1 MKHSLSLV
9 FVSIALIFAT
19 LISSRAES
27 LQMGISVD
35 TVPVSSSFDGAEIVI
50 FGSIE
55 TKEQAALY
63 RGEYDVVIRVEG
75 DAEDVIIRKKDRI
88 GGIWI
93 NNQSENYESVP
104 SFYSILSA
112 RPLNLIANPIVLAP
126 ISLGINNL
134 GKNVPVE
141 GEKTLIMNPGEFSDA
156 LLRLRIE
163 QDLFS
168 EIPGTLKQLSPSLFR
183 ATLSIPANVPIGEHM
198 VTAYLFRNGKIL
210 DTNESSFTIEKVGF
224 ERWIYDLAHEQG
236 LLYGIMAVLL
246 AIFTGWAANAMFRKN

>member
-1 MKHSLSLV
+1 MRNVLSLCCLSFALMLV
-9 FVSIALIFAT
+9 TLMPSKAETLQLGIA
-19 LISSRAES
+19 
-27 LQMGISVD
+27 VD
-35 TVPVSSSFDGAEIVI
+35 TVPVSSSFDGTEIVI

-55 TKEQAALY
+55 TQEQAALY

-75 DAEDVIIRKKDRI
+75 APEDVVIRKKERI

-93 NNQSENYESVP
+93 NNQSENYEAVP

-112 RPLNLIANPIVLAP
+112 RPLNLISNSIVLAP
-126 ISLGINNL
+126 ISLGIENL

-168 EIPGTLKQLSPSLFR
+168 QIPGTLKQLSPSLFR
-183 ATLSIPANVPIGEHM
+183 ATLNIPANVPIGEHT
-198 VTAYLFRNGKIL
+198 VTAYLFRNGEIL
-210 DTNESSFTIEKVGF
+210 DTNQSSFTIEKVGF

-236 LLYGIMAVLL
+236 LLYGILAVLM
-246 AIFTGWAANAMFRKN
+246 AIFTGWAANAIFRKN

>member
-1 MKHSLSLV
+1 MKQFFSILV
-9 FVSIALIFAT
+9 FAIF
-19 LISSRAES
+19 SSLLLAIPVKSES
-27 LQMGISVD
+27 LQMGISID
-35 TVPVSSSFDGAEIVI
+35 KVPVSSSFNGAEVVI

-55 TKEQAALY
+55 TKEQAALF

-75 DAEDVIIRKKDRI
+75 APEDVVVRKKDRI

-93 NNQSENYESVP
+93 NNEAETYESVP

-112 RPLNLIANPIVLAP
+112 RPLNLISNAIELAP
-126 ISLGINNL
+126 YGLGVKHL
-134 GKNVPVE
+134 GKNIPVQ

-163 QDLFS
+163 QNLFA
-168 EIPGTLKQLSPSLFR
+168 EVPGTLQQLSPSLFR
-183 ATLSIPANVPIGEHM
+183 AKLNIPANVPIGEHK
-198 VTAYLFRNGKIL
+198 VTAFLFRNGHVL
-210 DTNESSFTIEKVGF
+210 NTNESSFRIEKVGF

>member
-1 MKHSLSLV
+1 MKNLRSL
-9 FVSIALIFAT
+9 FVLSIAAFFFAAMPVK
-19 LISSRAES
+19 AES

-35 TVPVSSSFDGAEIVI
+35 QVPVSSSFDGAEIVI

-55 TKEQAALY
+55 TNEQAALF

-75 DAEDVIIRKKDRI
+75 AAEDVIIRKKERI

-93 NNQSENYESVP
+93 NNQSQAYESAP

-112 RPLNLIANPIVLAP
+112 RPLNLISNSIELAP
-126 ISLGINNL
+126 NGLGIRNL
-134 GKNVPVE
+134 GKNIPVE

-156 LLRLRIE
+156 LRRLRIE

-168 EIPGTLKQLSPSLFR
+168 EIPGTLQQLSPSLFR
-183 ATLSIPANVPIGEHM
+183 ATLSIPANVPIGEHK
-198 VTAYLFRNGKIL
+198 VTAYLFRNGEIL
-210 DTNESSFTIEKVGF
+210 NTNDSSFIIEKVGF
-224 ERWIYDLAHEQG
+224 ERWIYDLAHENG

-246 AIFTGWAANAMFRKN
+246 AIFTGWSANAIFRKN

>member
-1 MKHSLSLV
+1 MQKSLRL
-9 FVSIALIFAT
+9 FVFAT
-19 LISSRAES
+19 IMMFTAILPSKAES

-35 TVPVSSSFDGAEIVI
+35 QVPVSSSFDGAKIAI

-55 TKEQAALY
+55 TKDQAALY
-63 RGEYDVVIRVEG
+63 RGEYDVVVRVEG
-75 DAEDVIIRKKDRI
+75 APEDVVIRKKERI

-93 NNQSENYESVP
+93 NNQSENYEAVP

-112 RPLNLIANPIVLAP
+112 RPLNLIANSIVLSP

-134 GKNVPVE
+134 GKNIPVE
-141 GEKTLIMNPGEFSDA
+141 GEKKLIMNPGEFSDA

-183 ATLSIPANVPIGEHM
+183 ATLDIPANVPIGEHT
-198 VTAYLFRNGKIL
+198 VTAYLFRKGEIL
-210 DTNESSFTIEKVGF
+210 GTNRSSFTIEKIGF
-224 ERWIYDLAHEQG
+224 ERWIYDLAHEHG
-236 LLYGIMAVLL
+236 ILYGIMVVLI
-246 AIFTGWAANAMFRKN
+246 AIFTAWAANAIFRKS

>member
-1 MKHSLSLV
+1 MKNSIPLFLLS
-9 FVSIALIFAT
+9 IIFMLAAN
-19 LISSRAES
+19 LSSRAES

-35 TVPVSSSFDGAEIVI
+35 MVPVSSSFDGAKIVI

-55 TKEQAALY
+55 TTEQAALY

-75 DAEDVIIRKKDRI
+75 APEDVIIRKKERI

-93 NNQSENYESVP
+93 NNQSESYESVP

-112 RPLNLIANPIVLAP
+112 RPLNLISNSIVLAP
-126 ISLGINNL
+126 LALGIDNL

-156 LLRLRIE
+156 LRRLRIE

-168 EIPGTLKQLSPSLFR
+168 QIPGTLKQLSPSLFR
-183 ATLSIPANVPIGEHM
+183 ATLDIPANVPIGEHK
-198 VTAYLFRNGKIL
+198 VTAYLFRKGEIL
-210 DTNESSFTIEKVGF
+210 NTNESTFRIEKIGF
-224 ERWIYDLAHEQG
+224 ERWIYDLAHDQG
-236 LLYGIMAVLL
+236 LLYGIMAVLM
-246 AIFTGWAANAMFRKN
+246 AIFTGWAANAIFRKN

>member
-1 MKHSLSLV
+1 MKNFLFLCAICLTLV
-9 FVSIALIFAT
+9 FAT
-19 LISSRAES
+19 VIPTKAES
-27 LQMGISVD
+27 LQMGVSVD
-35 TVPVSSSFDGAEIVI
+35 TVPISSSFDGTEIVI

-55 TKEQAALY
+55 THEQAALF
-63 RGEYDVVIRVEG
+63 RGEYDVVVRVEG
-75 DAEDVIIRKKDRI
+75 APEDVIIRKKERI

-93 NNQSENYESVP
+93 NNKSENYVSVP

-112 RPLNLIANPIVLAP
+112 RPLNLISNSIELAP

-183 ATLSIPANVPIGEHM
+183 ATLSIPANVPIGEHI
-198 VTAYLFRNGKIL
+198 VTAYLFRNGEIL
-210 DTNESSFTIEKVGF
+210 GTKKSSFRIEKVGF
-224 ERWIYDLAHEQG
+224 ERWIYDLAHENS

-246 AIFTGWAANAMFRKN
+246 AIFTGWAANAIFRKN

>member
-1 MKHSLSLV
+1 MRQFLVTLLSVLV
-9 FVSIALIFAT
+9 SVLILA
-19 LISSRAES
+19 IPAKAES

-35 TVPVSSSFDGAEIVI
+35 QVPVSSSFDGAEIVI

-55 TKEQAALY
+55 TTEQAALF

-75 DAEDVIIRKKDRI
+75 APEDVVIRKKDRI

-93 NNQSENYESVP
+93 NNEAETFEAVP

-112 RPLNLIANPIVLAP
+112 RPLNLISNSIELAP
-126 ISLGINNL
+126 NSLGINNL
-134 GKNVPVE
+134 GKNVPVK
-141 GEKTLIMNPGEFSDA
+141 GQKTLIMDPGEFSDA

-168 EIPGTLKQLSPSLFR
+168 EVPGTLKQLSPSLFR
-183 ATLSIPANVPIGEHM
+183 ARLSIPANVPIGEHK
-198 VTAYLFRNGKIL
+198 VTAFLFRNGEIL
-210 DTNESSFTIEKVGF
+210 NTNESSFVIEKVGF

-236 LLYGIMAVLL
+236 LLYGIMAVLM
-246 AIFTGWAANAMFRKN
+246 AIFTGWAANAMFRKS

>member
-1 MKHSLSLV
+1 MRQYLS
-9 FVSIALIFAT
+9 ILIFA
-19 LISSRAES
+19 LVSSLLVATSGKSES

-35 TVPVSSSFDGAEIVI
+35 QVPVSSSFDGAEIVI

-55 TKEQAALY
+55 TTEQAALF

-75 DAEDVIIRKKDRI
+75 APEDVVIRKKDRI

-93 NNQSENYESVP
+93 NNESETYEAVP

-112 RPLNLIANPIVLAP
+112 RPLNLISNSIELAP
-126 ISLGINNL
+126 NSLGINNL
-134 GKNVPVE
+134 GKNVPIE
-141 GEKTLIMNPGEFSDA
+141 GKKTLIMNPGEFSDA

-183 ATLSIPANVPIGEHM
+183 ATLSIPANVPIGKHK
-198 VTAYLFRNGKIL
+198 VTAFLFRNGEIL
-210 DTNESSFTIEKVGF
+210 NTNESSFTIEKVGF
-224 ERWIYDLAHEQG
+224 ERWIYNLAHEQG
-236 LLYGIMAVLL
+236 LLYGIMAVLM

>member
-1 MKHSLSLV
+1 MKKLLSIVILSINIV
-9 FVSIALIFAT
+9 LMTAYVSK
-19 LISSRAES
+19 AES

-35 TVPVSSSFDGAEIVI
+35 QVPVNSSFDGADIVI

-55 TKEQAALY
+55 TTEQAALF

-75 DAEDVIIRKKDRI
+75 APEDVIIRKKDRI

-93 NNQSENYESVP
+93 NNQSETYEAVP
-104 SFYSILSA
+104 SFYAILSA
-112 RPLNLIANPIVLAP
+112 RPLNLISNSIELAP
-126 ISLGINNL
+126 NGLGINNL

-141 GEKTLIMNPGEFSDA
+141 GEKTLIMDPGEFSDA

-183 ATLSIPANVPIGEHM
+183 ATLSLPANVPIGQHK
-198 VTAYLFRNGKIL
+198 VTAYLFRNGEL
-210 DTNESSFTIEKVGF
+210 LNTNESSFRIEKVGF

-236 LLYGIMAVLL
+236 LLYGIMAVLM
-246 AIFTGWAANAMFRKN
+246 AIFTGWAANAIFRKN

>member
-1 MKHSLSLV
+1 MRQFFSM
-9 FVSIALIFAT
+9 SIIF
-19 LISSRAES
+19 LISTMLMEVATKAES

-35 TVPVSSSFDGAEIVI
+35 QVPVSSSFNGAEIVI

-55 TKEQAALY
+55 TTEQAALF

-75 DAEDVIIRKKDRI
+75 APEDVVIRKKDRI

-93 NNQSENYESVP
+93 NNESEKYEAVP
-104 SFYSILSA
+104 SFYAILSA
-112 RPLNLIANPIVLAP
+112 RPLNLISNSIELAP
-126 ISLGINNL
+126 NGLGLNNL

-168 EIPGTLKQLSPSLFR
+168 EIPGTLQQLSPSLFR
-183 ATLSIPANVPIGEHM
+183 AKLSLPANVPIGEHK
-198 VTAYLFRNGKIL
+198 VTAYLFRNGEML
-210 DTNESSFTIEKVGF
+210 NTNESSFVIEKVGF
-224 ERWIYDLAHEQG
+224 ERWIYNLAHEHS
-236 LLYGIMAVLL
+236 LIYGIMAVLM
-246 AIFTGWAANAMFRKN
+246 AIFTGWAANAMFRKS

>member
-1 MKHSLSLV
+1 MKNSFSLL
-9 FVSIALIFAT
+9 FLSIILMLAT
-19 LISSRAES
+19 ILPSKAES

-35 TVPVSSSFDGAEIVI
+35 QVPISSSFDGAKIVI

-55 TKEQAALY
+55 TKDQAALY
-63 RGEYDVVIRVEG
+63 RGEYDVVVRVEG
-75 DAEDVIIRKKDRI
+75 APEDVVIRKKERI

-93 NNQSENYESVP
+93 NNKSENYEAVP

-112 RPLNLIANPIVLAP
+112 RPLNLISNSIVLSP
-126 ISLGINNL
+126 ISLGIYNL
-134 GKNVPVE
+134 GKNIPVE
-141 GEKTLIMNPGEFSDA
+141 GEKKLIMDPGEFSDA
-156 LLRLRIE
+156 LLRLRIQ

-183 ATLSIPANVPIGEHM
+183 ATLDIPANVPIGEHT
-198 VTAYLFRNGKIL
+198 VTAYLFRKGEIL
-210 DTNESSFTIEKVGF
+210 GTNRSSFTIEKIGF

-246 AIFTGWAANAMFRKN
+246 AIFTGWAANAIFRKN

>member
-1 MKHSLSLV
+1 MKKSFSFIL
-9 FVSIALIFAT
+9 AIFAVVLST
-19 LISSRAES
+19 AFSAKAES

-35 TVPVSSSFDGAEIVI
+35 QVPVSSSFDGADIVI

-55 TKEQAALY
+55 TQNQAALF

-75 DAEDVIIRKKDRI
+75 APEDVIIRKKDRI

-93 NNQSENYESVP
+93 NNESETYESVP

-112 RPLNLIANPIVLAP
+112 RPLNLISNSIELGPV
-126 ISLGINNL
+126 SLGINNL

-141 GEKTLIMNPGEFSDA
+141 GEKKLIMNPGEFSDA
-156 LLRLRIE
+156 LRRLRIE
-163 QDLFS
+163 QELFS
-168 EIPGTLKQLSPSLFR
+168 ETPGSLEKLSPSLFR
-183 ATLSIPANVPIGEHM
+183 ATLSMPANVPIGELK
-198 VTAYLFRNGKIL
+198 VTAFLFRNGEIL
-210 DTNESSFTIEKVGF
+210 NTNESSFVIEKVGF

-236 LLYGIMAVLL
+236 LLYGIMAVLI

>member
-1 MKHSLSLV
+1 MQNLLRLFVLST
-9 FVSIALIFAT
+9 IMIFTAI
-19 LISSRAES
+19 LPSKAES

-35 TVPVSSSFDGAEIVI
+35 QVPVSSSFDGAKIVI

-55 TKEQAALY
+55 TKDQAALY
-63 RGEYDVVIRVEG
+63 RGEYDVVVRVEG
-75 DAEDVIIRKKDRI
+75 APEDVVIRKKERI

-93 NNQSENYESVP
+93 NNQSENYEAVP

-112 RPLNLIANPIVLAP
+112 RPLNLIANSIVLSP

-134 GKNVPVE
+134 GKNIPVE
-141 GEKTLIMNPGEFSDA
+141 GEKKLIMNPGEFSDA

-183 ATLSIPANVPIGEHM
+183 ATLDIPANVPIGEHT
-198 VTAYLFRNGKIL
+198 VTAYLFRKGEIL
-210 DTNESSFTIEKVGF
+210 GTNRSSFTIEKIGF
-224 ERWIYDLAHEQG
+224 ERWIYDLAHEHG
-236 LLYGIMAVLL
+236 VLYGIMAVLI
-246 AIFTGWAANAMFRKN
+246 AIFTGWAANAIFRKS